1 MPVLQK
7 AVNACGNDPS
17 KLVCAY
23 AMFNLA
29 QALRLTGHADQAIP
43 LLERRLQNP
52 DQRAT
57 VQRELALAK
66 GQRRRRRA
74 GRAQPAPNK
83 PGQGPKGKGPKG
95 D

>member
-1 MPVLQK
+1 MLQK

-43 LLERRLQNP
+43 LLVRRLQNP

-66 GQRRRRRA
+66 A
-74 GRAQPAPNK
+74 AQ
-83 PGQGPKGKGPKG
+83 GKGPKG